1 MAAQLYQ
8 KVHCFAIDRAIQAYQ
23 PSSQVS
29 RPPARP
35 VFRLQPPGVG
45 VGADACLT
53 VCYLQVGDTVMV
65 WDTVRLVREKSEKGK
80 YAVQYL
86 R

>member
-1 MAAQLYQ
+1 MHAQ
-8 KVHCFAIDRAIQAYQ
+8 CFDCSA
-23 PSSQVS
+23 SH
-29 RPPARP
+29 
-35 VFRLQPPGVG
+35 GCG
-45 VGADACLT
+45 GGAGLLACLT

-65 WDTVRLVREKSEKGK
+65 WDTLRLVREKSEKGK